1 MPSLFIF
8 IPLALVIALNI
19 LGPRLSGRK
28 TALIS
33 SALALIVQIIMSLTM
48 GGKLWSKIDSALRI
62 ERIIGLRSNSYSP
75 LMLFLIG
82 LVALISLCVAA
93 DTSGV
98 GIFNFTNLMLIA
110 VMGMNGLV
118 LVDDMFTMY
127 VFLEITAVST
137 FILIAIRKGRRAMQ
151 SSFKYLYMSAVATVF
166 ILLAITL
173 MLMYTGSLRF
183 EDINGYFI
191 GIKGTMPMPVLCSC
205 ILLITG
211 LLIKAGLVPFH
222 GWVADA
228 YSSSPM
234 PVSILIAGIETKVSG
249 VYSLFIIYTS
259 VLGKN
264 PMVGN
269 ILMVFGVVS
278 IIIGALAAIAQD
290 DFKNMLAFSSISQ
303 IGYII
308 LGIGI
313 GTPLAIAGA
322 AFHFF
327 NHAIFKSLLFVNS
340 AAVETQTGTVKFKK
354 LGGLASRMPYTGITS
369 ILALLSTAGIPPL
382 SGFWSKFMIIASAW
396 QSGSRLYAAI
406 ALLSSILTLAY
417 FLKMQRSVFFGRL
430 APGLEEVAEADNT
443 FKYVS
448 VILAAITVAVG
459 VLFPFIAP
467 SVF

>member
-8 IPLALVIALNI
+8 IPLAVVIILNL

-28 TALIS
+28 TAFIS
-33 SALALIVQIIMSLTM
+33 SMTVLVVQIIMSLTI
-48 GGKLWSKIDSALRI
+48 GGKFWSEIDGVLKI
-62 ERIIGLRSNSYSP
+62 ERIIDLKGNAYSP

-82 LVALISLCVAA
+82 LVALVSLSLAK
-93 DTSGV
+93 DFRD
-98 GIFNFTNLMLIA
+98 IDLFNFSNLVLIVA
-110 VMGMNGLV
+110 LGMDGLV
-118 LVDDMFTMY
+118 LVDDMFSLY

-137 FILIAIRKGRRAMQ
+137 FILIAIQKGKKAMQ
-151 SSFKYLYMSAVATVF
+151 GSFKYLFMSAVATVF
-166 ILLAITL
+166 ILLGIALIF
-173 MLMYTGSLRF
+173 MYTGSLKF
-183 EDINGYFI
+183 NDINSYFA
-191 GIKGTMPMPVLCSC
+191 GINGTMPLPVVCSC

-249 VYSLFIIYTS
+249 VYSLLIVYTK

-264 PMVGN
+264 PTVGN
-269 ILMVFGVVS
+269 ILMIFGVVS
-278 IIIGALAAIAQD
+278 IIVGALAAIGQD

-308 LGIGI
+308 LGIGV

-322 AFHFF
+322 VFHFF

-340 AAVETQTGTVKFKK
+340 GAVETQTGTVKFKK
-354 LGGLASRMPYTGITS
+354 LGGLASRMPVTGTTS
-369 ILALLSTAGIPPL
+369 ILGLLSTAGIPPL
-382 SGFWSKFMIIASAW
+382 SGFWSKFMIIAAAW
-396 QSGSRLYAAI
+396 QSGNQVFSAI

-417 FLKMQRSVFFGRL
+417 FLKLQRQVFFGEI
-430 APGLEEVAEADNT
+430 AQGLEGVTEANNT
-443 FKYVS
+443 FKYIS
-448 VILAAITVAVG
+448 IILSAITVAVG
-459 VLFPFIAP
+459 VLFPFIAN
-467 SVF
+467 SIF